1 MHLGF
6 LHGTPIVAYKSV
18 EEAIDQK
25 SCLTC
30 RHYKDDI
37 PCQYYGACRAEKP
50 AWNSPLFYNKAHGLI
65 IESRLTTIE
74 GEIQWI

>member
-6 LHGTPIVAYKSV
+6 LHGRPIVAYKSV
-18 EEAIDQK
+18 EEAIDMK

-30 RHYKDDI
+30 KYYKEDI
-37 PCQYYGACRAEKP
+37 PCEYYGSCRAERRATDP
-50 AWNSPLFYNKAHGLI
+50 PIFHTKALDTI
-65 IESRLTTIE
+65 IDSRLTTIE